1 MFEEVMNEHITTGK
15 IISFLQTALMKQS
28 DLQQYIHFHPTRDAR
43 KEIEPCLSLL
53 LTELYEN
60 KIGSTHICRGLLL
73 RIFRILSTHYDFSLT
88 RERQKNINWTVF
100 EEICSYIQTHY
111 QSVTTHELMERFH
124 FQRDY
129 FNRLIR
135 KKTGMTYSEYLQN
148 IRLEQAKCLL
158 IETELTISEI
168 SEQVGYHN
176 KGYFYQLFVNKY
188 NMTPGKYKKRM
199 LEHPCNPMPQ
209 HPE

>member
-1 MFEEVMNEHITTGK
+1 MIFPLPENGK
-15 IISFLQTALMKQS
+15 KYKL
-28 DLQQYIHFHPTRDAR
+28 D
-43 KEIEPCLSLL
+43 C
-53 LTELYEN
+53 
-60 KIGSTHICRGLLL
+60 
-73 RIFRILSTHYDFSLT
+73 
-88 RERQKNINWTVF
+88 F

-148 IRLEQAKCLL
+148 IRLEQAKRLL